1 MDAGKTGGGLAGM
14 ATGAAGLVAGSV
26 CPNETPAQKVEFL
39 LAMASAGHAG

>member
-26 CPNETPAQKVEFL
+26 CPNETPAKMIGFL
-39 LAMASAGHAG
+39 LAMASAGVAG